1 MGRWKVFDRRHYTLN
16 LDVVLM
22 DRLKKV
28 SSNVSETVNQLI
40 ESYLTRIEGNLE
52 DIDFK
57 KQQVLEEIDS
67 LKGELGLLDKEKNRA
82 LEVEKRAEQEKVLEN
97 KRELM
102 LRERTEKT
110 KQVLVS
116 MGVDVKSMSELTEA
130 QRDLFWK
137 KWGEL
142 HNDKAKA

>member
-1 MGRWKVFDRRHYTLN
+1 MN

-28 SSNVSETVNQLI
+28 SSNVSETVNQII
-40 ESYLTRIEGNLE
+40 EGYLTRIEGNLE

-57 KQQVLEEIDS
+57 KQQVQEEIDS
-67 LKGELGLLDKEKNRA
+67 LKEELGLLDKEKNRA
-82 LEVEKRAEQEKVLEN
+82 LEVERRAEQEKILQN
-97 KRELM
+97 KREIL

-110 KQVLVS
+110 KQILES
-116 MGVDVKSMSELTEA
+116 LGLDVKSMSELTED
-130 QRDLFWK
+130 QRNLFWK

-142 HNDKAKA
+142 LNDKAKA

>member
-28 SSNVSETVNQLI
+28 SSNVSETVNQII
-40 ESYLTRIEGNLE
+40 EGYLTRIEGNLE

-57 KQQVLEEIDS
+57 KQQVQEEIDS
-67 LKGELGLLDKEKNRA
+67 LKEELGLLDKEKHRM
-82 LEVEKRAEQEKVLEN
+82 LEVEKRAEQEKILEN

-102 LRERTEKT
+102 
-110 KQVLVS
+110 
-116 MGVDVKSMSELTEA
+116 
-130 QRDLFWK
+130 
-137 KWGEL
+137 
-142 HNDKAKA
+142 